1 MLLHIPSVLTPDQ
14 IQHCRSVLQNAN
26 WADGRMTAGYQSAQ
40 VKDNRQ
46 LPEDLPEAKALGDM
60 ILTALQGSALFIA
73 AALPLKVYP
82 PLFNRYEADMS
93 FGNHVD
99 NALRYLPGGSRVR
112 TDISATLF
120 LSAPEDYDGGEL
132 LIDDTYGA
140 HKVKLPAGD
149 MVLYPAT
156 SLHRV
161 APITR
166 GARTA
171 AFFWIQSMVRT
182 DMQRTLLFDLDMAI
196 GQVSKELPGHASAVS
211 LTACYHNLLRLWAET

>member
-1 MLLHIPSVLTPDQ
+1 MLLHVPSVLTPDQ
-14 IQHCRSVLQNAN
+14 TQHCRAVLQNAN
-26 WADGRMTAGYQSAQ
+26 WADGRMTAGYQSAK

-46 LPEDLPEAKALGDM
+46 LPEDLPEARTLGDM
-60 ILTALQGSALFIA
+60 ILTALQSNALFIS
-73 AALPLKVYP
+73 AALPLKVFP
-82 PLFNRYEADMS
+82 PLFNRYDASMS

-120 LSAPEDYDGGEL
+120 LNAPEEYDGGEL

-156 SLHRV
+156 SIHRV

-166 GARTA
+166 GTRLAS
-171 AFFWIQSMVRT
+171 FFWIQSMVRT

-196 GQVSKELPGHASAVS
+196 GQVSKALPDHAASVS